1 MPWGRQDPLRG
12 GGGGGMENVCWD
24 LLVLLE
30 GLGLDAE
37 HISFMGY
44 GMEIGLPT
52 RAMWGGDRVHY
63 RGCGMEMGLLTGG
76 VGWG

>member
-1 MPWGRQDPLRG
+1 
-12 GGGGGMENVCWD
+12 MENVCWD